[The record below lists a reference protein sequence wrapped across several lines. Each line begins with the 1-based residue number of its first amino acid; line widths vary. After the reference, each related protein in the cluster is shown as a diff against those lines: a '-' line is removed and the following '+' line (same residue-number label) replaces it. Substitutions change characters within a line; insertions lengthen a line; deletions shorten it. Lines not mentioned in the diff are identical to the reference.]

1 MDNISGNAGVS
12 EGTGLGSITAKQW
25 LILLSVQLSSLLF
38 GMTITLA
45 NVVLPQIRGALSATH
60 DEIAWVI
67 TLNLVATAVATPTTG
82 WLASRLGWRGVM
94 FGGVAGFTLFSLLC
108 GFANSLAALV
118 LFRVGQGL
126 CGALIMP
133 MGQAIVLAT
142 FPRPLHATVMVIWGF
157 GSVVGPVV
165 GPVLGSMIAE
175 SYSWRAVFFM
185 IVPPGLLAM
194 AFIWFSLR
202 DNTART
208 RAGLDWAGFLALSVA
223 MTGLQLMIDRGQRL
237 DWFDSPE
244 IITEAAIAAA
254 AFWVFVVHSLTSA
267 NPFLDPLLLLNRNF
281 AVGLLIAFFMGMLAF
296 TSLVLFPTLLH
307 DLRGYPDSAIGELLA
322 ARGIGNWIAF
332 LIVVPVSKRLP
343 RATVALGLTA
353 QAYAAW
359 SMAQMNLNLSSFDVF
374 WTNALQGFGF
384 GLAFTPMTVLAFATL
399 PPGKVTEASGVFT
412 LVRNFGSS
420 LYISLSIALLVRSTA
435 GNYARMIELINPFN
449 GAIRAGSPAAWNIG
463 APAGLTRMAHEVERQ
478 ASMIGYINGF
488 YLLALTAAIAVP
500 LVSLMRTRPFEP
512 Q

>member
-1 MDNISGNAGVS
+1 MGANSAEI
-12 EGTGLGSITAKQW
+12 GLTSITARQW

-60 DEIAWVI
+60 DEIAWVV

-82 WLASRLGWRGVM
+82 WLANRLGWRGVM

-108 GFANSLAALV
+108 GLANSLETLV
-118 LFRVGQGL
+118 LYRVGQGL

-142 FPRPLHATVMVIWGF
+142 FPRALHATVMVIWGF

-165 GPVLGSMIAE
+165 GPVIGSMIAE
-175 SYSWRAVFFM
+175 TYSWRAVFFM
-185 IVPPGLLAM
+185 IVPPGLVAM
-194 AFIWFSLR
+194 GFVWFSLAG
-202 DNTART
+202 NTART
-208 RAGLDWAGFLALSVA
+208 RARLDWTGFLALSIA
-223 MTGLQLMIDRGQRL
+223 MTGVQLVIDRGQRL

-244 IITEAAIAAA
+244 ILAYAAIGGA
-254 AFWVFVVHSLTSA
+254 AFWVFAVHSLTSPA
-267 NPFLDPLLLLNRNF
+267 PFLNPRLLLNRNF
-281 AVGLLIAFFMGMLAF
+281 AVGLVIAFFMGMLAF

-332 LIVVPVSKRLP
+332 LVVVPISRRVPRL
-343 RATVALGLTA
+343 TVALGLTA
-353 QAYAAW
+353 QSYAAW
-359 SMAQMNLNLSSFDVF
+359 QMAQFNLNLTSFDVF

-399 PPGKVTEASGVFT
+399 PAVQITEASGVFT

-435 GNYARMIELINPFN
+435 ANYARMVELINPFN
-449 GAIRAGSPAAWNIG
+449 AVLKGPTAPAAWNIETTG
-463 APAGLTRMAHEVERQ
+463 GLIRLTNEIERQ
-478 ASMIGYINGF
+478 ASMIGYINAF
-488 YLLALTAAIAVP
+488 YLIALTAAVATP
-500 LVSLMRTRPFEP
+500 LVWLMRNRPIEP
-512 Q
+512 